1 MHELS
6 AAPEERARTAKI
18 DDLDVIVELTAEG
31 LAEQRDGRGGAIWS
45 VRETRAEPFELTLR
59 EAINSP
65 DHEVVV
71 GTIDEV
77 VVGYAAARV
86 EHLRN
91 GELLGVVDDIFVTPE
106 ARDVGVGEAIIKH
119 VVAWCDRNGCV
130 GIDSHA
136 LPGNRATKNFFETWG
151 FKARLLVVHRSL
163 REAP

>member
-1 MHELS
+1 MSEAPDEGARS
-6 AAPEERARTAKI
+6 ATIA
-18 DDLDVIVELTAEG
+18 DLDAITDLTAEG

-59 EAINSP
+59 EAINNP
-65 DHEVVV
+65 DDEVVV
-71 GTIDEV
+71 GTIDDV
-77 VVGYAAARV
+77 IVGYAAARI

-91 GELLGVVDDIFVTPE
+91 GQYLGVIDDIVVTPD

-119 VVAWCDRNGCV
+119 LIAWCDRAGCV

-151 FKARLLVVHRSL
+151 FKARLLVVHRKL
-163 REAP
+163 RDDV